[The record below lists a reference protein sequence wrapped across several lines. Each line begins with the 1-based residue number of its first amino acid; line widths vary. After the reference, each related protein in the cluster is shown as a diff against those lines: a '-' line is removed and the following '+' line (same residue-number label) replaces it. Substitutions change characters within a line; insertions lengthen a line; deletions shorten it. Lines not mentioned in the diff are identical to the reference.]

1 MENSEIKNT
10 VHGYKVFN
18 PDWTCIGFQYE
29 VGKIYE
35 MDDPPVCCSRG
46 FHFCTEAA
54 DCFEYYSFEPQNKVA
69 EVIALGTVDY
79 KSNDSKCCTNK
90 IQIVREIPWDE
101 VLRIV
106 NIGKNCTGLRNTGNW
121 NTGNRNTGD
130 KNTGNEN
137 TGNRNTGD
145 KNTGNWNTGDKNT
158 GNENTGNWNTGNRN
172 TGDKNTGNENTGN
185 RNTGDKNTGS
195 WNTGDWNQSS
205 FNTGCF
211 MTEEQEIFMFNK
223 PSGWTYTDWLSSD
236 ACYLLNQI
244 PQEVVEWIYA
254 GDMTEEEKAEHQ
266 TYKTTGGYLRVLD
279 KSESVQLWW
288 DGLSDSE
295 KETIK
300 AMPNFDPEVFK
311 ACTGIKVDG

>member
-1 MENSEIKNT
+1 
-10 VHGYKVFN
+10 
-18 PDWTCIGFQYE
+18 
-29 VGKIYE
+29 
-35 MDDPPVCCSRG
+35 
-46 FHFCTEAA
+46 
-54 DCFEYYSFEPQNKVA
+54 
-69 EVIALGTVDY
+69 
-79 KSNDSKCCTNK
+79 
-90 IQIVREIPWDE
+90 
-101 VLRIV
+101 
-106 NIGKNCTGLRNTGNW
+106 
-121 NTGNRNTGD
+121 
-130 KNTGNEN
+130 
-137 TGNRNTGD
+137 
-145 KNTGNWNTGDKNT
+145 
-158 GNENTGNWNTGNRN
+158 
-172 TGDKNTGNENTGN
+172 
-185 RNTGDKNTGS
+185 
-195 WNTGDWNQSS
+195 
-205 FNTGCF
+205 